1 MNHRAL
7 LSLTQE
13 IRGEFGST
21 RAALE
26 AVARAAFERR
36 DLAPADDWRHSHRLD
51 SADVSALLARDDAL
65 GAAYQA
71 LNAPALEA
79 AYRATAR
86 DGRKFTTDEIP
97 SVTGL
102 FTPAWVAAFLL

>member
-7 LSLTQE
+7 LSLAQDVRRE
-13 IRGEFGST
+13 LGST

-26 AVARAAFERR
+26 AFARAAFERR
-36 DLAPADDWRHSHRLD
+36 DFTPADDWRRSHRLD
-51 SADVSALLARDDAL
+51 GADVSALLARDDAL

-86 DGRKFTTDEIP
+86 DGRKFTPEEIP

-102 FTPAWVAAFLL
+102 FTPAWVAEF